1 MSLFSSPP
9 PSLRA
14 SLALCCALALPSA
27 WSQTG
32 SPQTLQAKVSEEVP
46 QLLASMQGLVNI
58 ESGSRDLQG
67 LASMAQVIVQRLQ
80 ASGMA
85 VQVLPTKAPDFHP
98 QLKGATMGSMVYATR
113 SGTPS
118 GAPGD
123 ASKRKVLLIAHMDT
137 VYTKG
142 MLAKQPFRIDGD
154 KAYGLGISDD
164 KSGVALILHVVQ
176 LLDQMGFKD
185 YAQLGVLINGDE
197 EAGSPGSGAFITQLG
212 SEYDAVLSF
221 EQGGFSEDFVRLA
234 TSAIAVVE
242 MNITGKASH
251 AGANPEGGRNALV
264 EMAHQ
269 VLKSRNFGDNAK
281 GLKINWTIG
290 NSGETR
296 NVIPSSAK
304 AIADVRALA
313 NEDLDRLEAQL
324 RESIKDKLIPDTRIE
339 LSFYRSRPAF
349 VSSAASRALARHAQ
363 GIYAEIGQKLDVLER
378 ATGGGTDAAF
388 ASLRAKGGVLESFGL
403 RGFGPHSDNA
413 EYILIPSIA
422 PRLYLAT
429 RMVMDVG
436 SGLVNW

>member
-1 MSLFSSPP
+1 MSLFPLPLS
-9 PSLRA
+9 SLRV

-46 QLLASMQGLVNI
+46 QLLASMQALVNI

-98 QLKGATMGSMVYATR
+98 QLKGATMGSMVYGTR
-113 SGTPS
+113 AGT
-118 GAPGD
+118 GQ
-123 ASKRKVLLIAHMDT
+123 RKVLLIAHMDT

-176 LLDQMGFKD
+176 MLDQMGFKD

-221 EQGGFSEDFVRLA
+221 EQGGFSQDFVRLA

-269 VLKSRNFGDNAK
+269 VLKSRNFGDNSK

-324 RESIKDKLIPDTRIE
+324 RESIKDTLIPDTRIE

-363 GIYAEIGQKLDVLER
+363 GIYAEIGQKLDVLDR